1 MIVRR
6 LIGALVLAAALV
18 IESGAGTNA
27 SSGGTLIANAASASY
42 EDAPGHS
49 VTITSNTVQTTV
61 ASVGALAVSPK
72 EDAANLAS
80 ESYAAG
86 SPIARTFT
94 ITNAS
99 NIPDAYTITGI
110 TTGGG
115 NVTAVAF
122 LDASGTALPA
132 TVGSTVSPTV
142 PPGGSIR
149 VVVSLATTGVAVGT
163 KFSIVLSARTTAATT
178 VNGLQSDSGKV
189 WAVSA
194 TPPALGGPGGANVP
208 ISKTVD
214 EMHSEQSQPGAAI
227 TYQIRF
233 QNYGAAPAVN
243 AVLSDAVPAGIHA
256 DPASVRLN
264 GAPAAAT
271 LSGQTLRVPVGT
283 LAPGVPMTVTIAA
296 TVDPANVLG
305 ATYVNVASISA
316 DNMPAQSTTP
326 ASVLIGKSDIVFDGL
341 SNGGKPVGGATVSLV
356 DPVTLKPIPLPAA
369 GDGAINPKNA
379 DPFVTGTDGVYAF
392 TIPAPAAGT
401 TLAFDILIHAS
412 GYLDRKIKVVIT
424 PDATGVL
431 YTVQL
436 SSLDGQPLARAGSFT
451 LTDQSVK
458 LTDVFGLLGNLPL
471 FSNKPIAVTKTADR
485 GTVTP
490 GDRVMYAVG
499 FTSTVPT
506 ALGTTTVADTLP
518 AGLAYAR
525 GTAAVDGSPAEPVS
539 DGRVLRWQ
547 FDSLAPN
554 TAHTITY
561 ACVVLPGVAA
571 GTNLVNGVTVSG
583 SIPGTLVGSSGAAT
597 ATVIVRSGLFS
608 DRAVIVGRVFADV
621 MNTGHF
627 REGDRGVAGARIYLE
642 DGESVS
648 TDAQGRFSFPG
659 VRPGMHVLRLDETSL
674 PPDVH
679 VAADRRIDSPRS
691 PVRLLHGILDEGL
704 LQDVQFA
711 LEPFR

>member
-1 MIVRR
+1 MLARR
-6 LIGALVLAAALV
+6 LIGAFVLAAALV
-18 IESGAGTNA
+18 IESGAGTSA
-27 SSGGTLIANAASASY
+27 SPGGTLIANAASASY
-42 EDAPGHS
+42 EDAPGHV
-49 VTITSNTVQTTV
+49 VTVTSNTVQTTV
-61 ASVGALAVSPK
+61 AAVGALAVSPK
-72 EDAANLAS
+72 EDTANPAS

-94 ITNAS
+94 ISNAS
-99 NIPDAYTITGI
+99 NIPDAYTITAVTAGA
-110 TTGGG
+110 GS
-115 NVTAVAF
+115 VTAVAF
-122 LDASGTALPA
+122 ADASGALLPA

-142 PPGGSIR
+142 PPGGSLR
-149 VVVSLATTGVAVGT
+149 VVVSLATSGVAVGT
-163 KFSIVLSARTTAATT
+163 KFPIGLSARTTAGGT

-194 TPPALGGPGGANVP
+194 TPPALGGPGGANAP
-208 ISKTVD
+208 ISKMVD
-214 EMHSEQSQPGAAI
+214 ETRSVQSQPGAAI
-227 TYQIRF
+227 AYQIRF
-233 QNYGAAPAVN
+233 QNYGAAPALN
-243 AVLSDAVPAGIHA
+243 AVLTDVVPAGIHA
-256 DPASVRLN
+256 EPASVKLN

-296 TVDPANVLG
+296 TVDAVNVLG
-305 ATYVNVASISA
+305 ATYVNVATIAA
-316 DNMPAQSTTP
+316 DNLPAQSTTP
-326 ASVLIGKSDIVFDGL
+326 ASVLVGKSDIVFDGL

-356 DPVTLKPIPLPAA
+356 DPLTLKPIPLPST
-369 GDGAINPKNA
+369 GEAINPKNA
-379 DPFVTGTDGVYAF
+379 DPFVTGPDGVYAF
-392 TIPAPAAGT
+392 TIPTPPAGT
-401 TLAFDILIHAS
+401 TLSFDILIHAG
-412 GYLDRKIKVVIT
+412 GYLDRKIEVVIT
-424 PDATGVL
+424 PDASGML

-436 SSLDGQPLARAGSFT
+436 TSRDGQPLARAGTFT
-451 LTDQSVK
+451 LTDQSVR

-490 GDRVMYAVG
+490 GDRVMYSVG

-506 ALGTTTVADTLP
+506 ALGTTTVVDTLP

-525 GTAAVDGSPAEPVS
+525 GTATVDGSPAEPVA

-547 FDSLAPN
+547 FDALAPN
-554 TAHTITY
+554 ATHTIAY

-597 ATVIVRSGLFS
+597 ASVLVRSGLFG
-608 DRAVIVGRVFADV
+608 DRAVITGRVFADV
-621 MNTGHF
+621 MGSGHF
-627 REGDRGVAGARIYLE
+627 RAGDRGVAGARLYLE
-642 DGESVS
+642 NGESVS
-648 TDAQGRFSFPG
+648 TDAEGRFSFPG

-674 PPDVH
+674 PRDVH
-679 VAADRRIDSPRS
+679 VAAERRIDSPRS

>member
-1 MIVRR
+1 MLARR
-6 LIGALVLAAALV
+6 LTGALVLAAALV
-18 IESGAGTNA
+18 LESGAVTSA
-27 SSGGTLIANAASASY
+27 SAGGTLIANAASASY
-42 EDAPGHS
+42 DVAPGHS
-49 VTITSNTVQTTV
+49 VTIVSNTVQTTV
-61 ASVGALAVSPK
+61 AAVGAIAVSPK
-72 EDAANLAS
+72 EDSADPAT

-86 SPIARTFT
+86 SPITRTFT

-99 NIPDAYTITGI
+99 NIPDAYTIAAV
-110 TTGGG
+110 TTGAGS
-115 NVTAVAF
+115 VTSVAF
-122 LDASGTALPA
+122 VDASGAALPA

-142 PPGGSIR
+142 APGGSIR
-149 VVVSLATTGVAVGT
+149 VAVALATTGVAVGT
-163 KFSIVLSARTTAATT
+163 KFAVALSARTTVATT
-178 VNGLQSDSGKV
+178 VNGLQTDGGRQ

-194 TPPALGGPGGANVP
+194 TPPMLGGPGGAGVP

-214 EMHSEQSQPGAAI
+214 ESHSEQSQPGSAI

-233 QNYGAAPAVN
+233 QNYGAAPAIN
-243 AVLSDAVPAGIHA
+243 AVLTDAVPAGIHA

-271 LSGQTLRVPVGT
+271 LTGQTLRVPVGT

-296 TVDPANVLG
+296 TVDAANVLG
-305 ATYVNVASISA
+305 ATYVNVATISA
-316 DNMPAQSTTP
+316 DNLPPQSTTP

-356 DPVTLKPIPLPAA
+356 DPVTLKPIPLPGT
-369 GDGAINPKNA
+369 GDAINPKNA
-379 DPFVTGTDGVYAF
+379 DPFTTGANGVYAF
-392 TIPAPAAGT
+392 TIPAPAPGT
-401 TLAFDILIHAS
+401 TLTFDILIHAA
-412 GYLDRKIKVVIT
+412 GYLDRKIEVVIT
-424 PDATGVL
+424 PDASGVL
-431 YTVQL
+431 YNVQL
-436 SSLDGQPLARAGSFT
+436 TSLDRQPLARAGTFA

-458 LTDVFGLLGNLPL
+458 LNEVFSLLGNLPL

-485 GTVTP
+485 GTALP
-490 GDRVMYAVG
+490 GDRVTYTVG

-506 ALGTTTVADTLP
+506 ALGATTVVDTLP
-518 AGLAYAR
+518 PGLAYAR
-525 GTAAVDGSPAEPVS
+525 GTATVDGSPVEPVA
-539 DGRVLRWQ
+539 DGRALRWQ
-547 FDSLAPN
+547 FDSLSPGA
-554 TAHTITY
+554 AHVITY
-561 ACVVLPGVAA
+561 ACVVLPGVAG

-583 SIPGTLVGSSGAAT
+583 GIPGTLVGSSGAAT
-597 ATVIVRSGLFS
+597 ASVIVRSGQFG
-608 DRAVIVGRVFADV
+608 DRAAITGRVFADV
-621 MNTGHF
+621 MNTGHY

-674 PPDVH
+674 SPDVH
-679 VAADRRIDSPRS
+679 VASDRRIDSPRS

>member
-1 MIVRR
+1 MIARR
-6 LIGALVLAAALV
+6 LIGAFVLAAALV
-18 IESGAGTNA
+18 IESGAGSNA

-61 ASVGALAVSPK
+61 AAVGALAVSPK
-72 EDAANLAS
+72 EDRANPAT

-86 SPIARTFT
+86 SPVVRTFT

-99 NIPDAYTITGI
+99 NIPDAYTIAGV
-110 TTGGG
+110 TTGAGS
-115 NVTAVAF
+115 VTSVAF
-122 LDASGTALPA
+122 LDASGAPLPA
-132 TVGSTVSPTV
+132 SIGSTVSPTIA
-142 PPGGSIR
+142 PGGSLR
-149 VVVSLATTGVAVGT
+149 VVVTIATAGVAVGT
-163 KFSIVLSARTTAATT
+163 TFPIALSARTTVATT
-178 VNGLQSDSGKV
+178 VNGLQSDTGRV

-194 TPPALGGPGGANVP
+194 TPPAIGGPGGVNVP
-208 ISKTVD
+208 ISKLVD
-214 EMHSEQSQPGAAI
+214 EARSEQSQPGAAI

-233 QNYGAAPAVN
+233 QNYGAAAALN
-243 AVLSDAVPAGIHA
+243 AVLTDTVPLGIHA

-264 GAPAAAT
+264 GAPAGAT

-316 DNMPAQSTTP
+316 DNLPAQSTTP

-341 SNGGKPVGGATVSLV
+341 SSGGKPVGGATVSLV

-369 GDGAINPKNA
+369 GDTINPRNA
-379 DPFVTGTDGVYAF
+379 DPFVTGPDGVYAF
-392 TIPAPAAGT
+392 TIPTPAAGT
-401 TLAFDILIHAS
+401 TLAFDILIHAP
-412 GYLDRKIKVVIT
+412 GYLDRKIKVLIT
-424 PDATGVL
+424 PDASGVL

-436 SSLDGQPLARAGSFT
+436 TSLDGQPLARAGSFT

-458 LTDVFGLLGNLPL
+458 LTDVFSLLGNLPL

-485 GTVTP
+485 GTATP
-490 GDRVMYAVG
+490 GDRVTYTVG
-499 FTSTVPT
+499 FSSTVPT
-506 ALGTTTVADTLP
+506 TLGTTTVVDTLP

-525 GTAAVDGSPAEPVS
+525 GTAAVDGSPAEPVV

-547 FDSLAPN
+547 FDALAPG
-554 TAHTITY
+554 TAHTIVY

-597 ATVIVRSGLFS
+597 ASVLVRGGLFS
-608 DRAVIVGRVFADV
+608 DRAVITGRVFADV

-642 DGESVS
+642 NGESVS
-648 TDAQGRFSFPG
+648 TDAEGRFSFPG
-659 VRPGMHVLRLDETSL
+659 VRPGMHILRLDETSL
-674 PPDVH
+674 PRDVH